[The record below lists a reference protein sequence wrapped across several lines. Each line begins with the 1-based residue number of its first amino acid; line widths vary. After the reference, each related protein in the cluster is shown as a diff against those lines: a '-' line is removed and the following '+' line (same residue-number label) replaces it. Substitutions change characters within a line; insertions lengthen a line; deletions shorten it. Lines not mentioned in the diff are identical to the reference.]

1 MIPDGLAPLW
11 YAVHTGG
18 ALLFSVAF
26 LYLWRQSGVVYFGL
40 WAAAWAADAVS
51 LLLGAGRAHDPGP
64 AYLSAYAALKF
75 AMVVALWA
83 GARAGFS
90 GTIRGWRP
98 ALKTLAGVPVFIVA
112 GVALPLPFAVG
123 VAVLLA
129 GIYVYHFTS
138 IRGGAGPGASVFRA
152 SLLGMAAVSLY
163 YSAALWLPAGDPWA
177 LFANFARFAFSAVL
191 TFGAMA
197 MWVES
202 QSRRVREL
210 NSELD
215 RVRRESLL
223 NLDLDRL
230 TGLLNQTAL
239 SRRMEETGPLEGV
252 VAVCDMDDFKEIN
265 DRYGHLTGDEILR
278 NIGHLLRASIRQEDE
293 AFRWGGDEF
302 VILFHNQDQ
311 AVARARMGEIQRRLQ
326 GFRVRGHGM
335 LPITFSWGT
344 AESAGRPLREV
355 LDEADRNMYAFKR
368 GRKA

>member
-1 MIPDGLAPLW
+1 MIQDALAPLW
-11 YAVHTGG
+11 YGVHTGG
-18 ALLFSVAF
+18 ALLFGAAF

-40 WAAAWAADAVS
+40 WTAAWAAEATS
-51 LLLGAGRAHDPGP
+51 LLLGAGRPADPGP
-64 AYLSAYAALKF
+64 AFLAAFGALKF

-83 GARAGFS
+83 AARAGFS

-98 ALKTLAGVPVFIVA
+98 ALKTLAAVPVFIAAAVA
-112 GVALPLPFAVG
+112 APRPFAVA

-129 GIYVYHFTS
+129 GVYVYNFTS
-138 IRGGAGPGASVFRA
+138 IRGGSGAGASVFRA

-163 YSAALWLPAGDPWA
+163 YAAAVWPPAGDPWA

-191 TFGAMA
+191 TFSAMA
-197 MWVES
+197 MWMES
-202 QSRRVREL
+202 QSRRLREL
-210 NSELD
+210 NSDLD
-215 RVRRESLL
+215 HVRRESLL

-239 SRRMEETGPLEGV
+239 SRRMEETDPLQGV

-278 NIGHLLRASIRQEDE
+278 NIGHLLRTSIRQEDE

-311 AVARARMGEIQRRLQ
+311 SVARARMGEIERRLQ

-335 LPITFSWGT
+335 LPISFSWGT
-344 AESAGRPLREV
+344 AEGTGRPLRDV